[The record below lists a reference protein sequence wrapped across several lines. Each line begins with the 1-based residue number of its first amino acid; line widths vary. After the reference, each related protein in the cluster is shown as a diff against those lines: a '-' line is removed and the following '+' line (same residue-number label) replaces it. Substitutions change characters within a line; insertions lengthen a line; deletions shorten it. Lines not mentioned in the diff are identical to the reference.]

1 MTGTDSATIPN
12 EASQGRRLFLANMA
26 ALWRADSLLAQQ
38 IDDLPDS
45 LLDGLVPSKAGP
57 PTLAAPAADGR
68 TIWLHS
74 RYDPRKQAEQFAQ
87 QTIDLEKP
95 SIVLTGVGLGYL
107 AEAIWQHTKGRC
119 VLIVLEP
126 DLAMIFRALH
136 CADLSKAIRDNRL
149 MFLTSEEPDHLH
161 DHLEPQNL
169 LLIAGT
175 QIVIF
180 EPGMHLAGD
189 FHKRMSQRITDYVSY
204 VNMSVRTIFANAR
217 ITAQNIANN
226 LPAYLATPPIDI
238 LKDRFAGKPGIL
250 VAAGPSLRKH
260 LDLLADLQD
269 RAVTCCVQTVFKTLL
284 ARGIVPHFVTSL
296 DYSEIS
302 KRFFEGT
309 DDFRGVHLVAEPK
322 ANHHTVDA
330 YGGPVS
336 LLDSGFARMCL
347 GEDLAARQG
356 LQAGATVAHLAF
368 YLLEHLGCDPIILL
382 GQDLAFSEGL
392 YYAPGVATHEVWNAE
407 LNRYNSLEMMEWLR
421 VARQRPILRRATDVH
436 GRAVYTDD
444 TMLTYLQQ
452 FERDFAACPATV
464 IDATEGGLPKRA
476 TQPMPLRQAAER
488 FCREPLPAEA
498 FSYRQ
503 DVKWYDGSRL
513 PEGRK
518 RIVERMEQLDRCV
531 QMYRQ
536 TGRDLEELDKLLD
549 RSVAEFNRT
558 IAKADRARILA
569 HKDKIIMQMVS
580 ELAQLAEYRRMT
592 ADRLLEGEDLPE
604 VERARRQLQRDLA
617 YNQGLIEAA
626 DKLREIFEG
635 ALERFDI
642 AISRDQAEASR

>member
-1 MTGTDSATIPN
+1 M
-12 EASQGRRLFLANMA
+12 
-26 ALWRADSLLAQQ
+26 
-38 IDDLPDS
+38 
-45 LLDGLVPSKAGP
+45 PSKAGP
-57 PTLAAPAADGR
+57 PTLAAPASDGR
-68 TIWLHS
+68 TVWLHS

-95 SIVLTGVGLGYL
+95 SIVLTGMGLGYL
-107 AEAIWQHTKGRC
+107 AEAIWQRTKGRC

-136 CADLSKAIRDNRL
+136 CVDLSKAIRDNRL

-238 LKDRFAGKPGIL
+238 LKGRFAGKPGIL

-356 LQAGATVAHLAF
+356 LRAGATVAHLAF
-368 YLLEHLGCDPIILL
+368 YLLEHLGCDPIILV

-464 IDATEGGLPKRA
+464 IDATEGGLPKRSDPA
-476 TQPMPLRQAAER
+476 DAPAPGRRTLLPPAAACRGLR
-488 FCREPLPAEA
+488 LPAG
-498 FSYRQ
+498 RQ
-503 DVKWYDGSRL
+503 VVRRLAPRRGPQADRRADGAAATS
-513 PEGRK
+513 
-518 RIVERMEQLDRCV
+518 VV

-549 RSVAEFNRT
+549 RNVAEFNRA

-569 HKDKIIMQMVS
+569 HKDKTIMQMVS

-626 DKLREIFEG
+626 EQTAGDLRRG
-635 ALERFDI
+635 AAAVRRRHRPRASGGGPMKAI
-642 AISRDQAEASR
+642 AVILADLQHSPLGTR